1 MAENKKNSIAG
12 KVATPKTAPPPSST
26 TSSAAAAAVT
36 PAAQQPV
43 MDPLE
48 ALAKSIGAK

>member
-26 TSSAAAAAVT
+26 TSSAAAAVT